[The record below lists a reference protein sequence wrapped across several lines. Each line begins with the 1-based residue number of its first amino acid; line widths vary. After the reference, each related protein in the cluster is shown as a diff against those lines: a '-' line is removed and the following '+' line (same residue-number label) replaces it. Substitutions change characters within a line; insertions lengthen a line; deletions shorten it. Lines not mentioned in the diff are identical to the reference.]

1 MRRIITAA
9 VIVSSVM
16 LTGTALTACSKSE
29 PETLKVTES
38 EWVVQPAA
46 KSISSGT
53 VRITADNVG
62 TYEHELL
69 VVKGTAAS
77 LPRRPDGSIIESK
90 AKGLV
95 GEIGGVGAG
104 EAKLKEFDLSEGT
117 YTLFCNIVQDI
128 DGTETSHF
136 VKGMHATLV
145 VG

>member
-1 MRRIITAA
+1 MKRTISTITIVGALALGGTAITACA
-9 VIVSSVM
+9 
-16 LTGTALTACSKSE
+16 KSE
-29 PETLKVTES
+29 PATLKVTES
-38 EWVVQPAA
+38 EWVVQPAS
-46 KSISSGT
+46 KTISSGT

-62 TYEHELL
+62 SYEHEML
-69 VVKGTAAS
+69 VVKGTVAS

-104 EAKLKEFDLSEGT
+104 RAKVKEFDLSKGT

-136 VKGMHATLV
+136 VKGMHATLT